1 MKFKKSF
8 VFLFIFSFIL
18 FFSSNTFAATSDP
31 KLVTTLNKAL
41 TNIKSWIVK
50 ISTPAAAVSVCT
62 GALIRKFSF
71 GDEER
76 IATGKKLIKNA
87 LFSYVFILSIDLI
100 LKTIDSLI

>member
-8 VFLFIFSFIL
+8 VFLFVFSFIIL
-18 FFSSNTFAATSDP
+18 FSSNAFAATSDP
-31 KLVTTLNKAL
+31 KLVTTINKAL
-41 TNIKSWIVK
+41 TNIKNWIVK